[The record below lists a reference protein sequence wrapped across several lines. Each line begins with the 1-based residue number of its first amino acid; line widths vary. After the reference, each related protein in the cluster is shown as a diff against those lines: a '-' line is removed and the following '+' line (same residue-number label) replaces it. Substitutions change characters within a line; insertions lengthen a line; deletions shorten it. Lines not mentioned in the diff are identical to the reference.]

1 MVDCMKKYL
10 SKKVILAI
18 VFAVFGAAAFVC
30 GDSASAKTLDISRTK
45 YGYGEYTLTARATD
59 ANGVSA
65 ERSVTYYYLP
75 VVGELVEGGEDG
87 EYVIDLDYDDDDGSE
102 TGLDDVELIEII
114 ITDSEGNPIES
125 IPPIYVEPP
134 QVEVVLDFNEYG
146 LDDGEYMILINAY
159 GDDTTK
165 PLYEPY
171 IIKVKYDGSEV
182 IVVPNTGNVT
192 QTLNIMKN
200 DYLVT
205 GLIIFGIIALSG
217 IMIVSKKNR

>member
-1 MVDCMKKYL
+1 MVDCMKRLL
-10 SKKVILAI
+10 SKKVILTIA
-18 VFAVFGAAAFVC
+18 FAMFGVVAFAY
-30 GDSASAKTLDISRTK
+30 GDPVSAKTLDISRTK
-45 YGYGEYTLTARATD
+45 NGYGEYTLTARATD
-59 ANGVSA
+59 ANGISA

-75 VVGELVEGGEDG
+75 VVGEIVEGEEDG

-102 TGLDDVELIEII
+102 SGLDDVKLIEII
-114 ITDSEGNPIES
+114 ITDDEGNPIES

-134 QVEVVLDFNEYG
+134 QVEVVLDFDEYG
-146 LDDGEYMILINAY
+146 LEDGEYMILINAY

-205 GLIIFGIIALSG
+205 GLIVFGIIALSG
-217 IMIVSKKNR
+217 IVIVSKKNR

>member
-1 MVDCMKKYL
+1 M
-10 SKKVILAI
+10 
-18 VFAVFGAAAFVC
+18 
-30 GDSASAKTLDISRTK
+30 
-45 YGYGEYTLTARATD
+45 
-59 ANGVSA
+59 
-65 ERSVTYYYLP
+65 
-75 VVGELVEGGEDG
+75 
-87 EYVIDLDYDDDDGSE
+87 
-102 TGLDDVELIEII
+102 
-114 ITDSEGNPIES
+114 
-125 IPPIYVEPP
+125 
-134 QVEVVLDFNEYG
+134 EVVLDFNEYG